1 MINDK
6 EARLLEQKMT
16 EILWRE
22 EKYHVMFHSQQH
34 YAQIRQAMREQ
45 QSYTVI
51 AQLISQALSET
62 PTTGS
67 MQNACQHMWGYF
79 KKLANTNEKEQYRQL
94 LNNQN
99 FEQLLNF
106 LKQLAQTYNVTY
118 LLESRILQNNGT
130 SAK

>member
-1 MINDK
+1 MIDYK

-22 EKYHVMFHSQQH
+22 EKYHVMFCSQKH
-34 YAQIRQAMREQ
+34 YNQIRQAMREQ
-45 QSYTVI
+45 RPYAVI

-79 KKLANTNEKEQYRQL
+79 KKLASTNEKELYRQL
-94 LNNQN
+94 LDERN
-99 FEQLLNF
+99 FEQLLSF
-106 LKQLAQTYNVTY
+106 LKQLAKTYHVTY
-118 LLESRILQNNGT
+118 LLESRILKNVANE
-130 SAK
+130 

>member
-1 MINDK
+1 MIDYK
-6 EARLLEQKMT
+6 EDRLLKQQMT

-34 YAQIRQAMREQ
+34 YNQIRQAMREQ
-45 QSYTVI
+45 QSYAAI
-51 AQLISQALSET
+51 AQLISQALNET

-79 KKLANTNEKEQYRQL
+79 KKLANTYEKEQYRQL
-94 LNNQN
+94 LNDKN

-106 LKQLAQTYNVTY
+106 LKQLAKTYNVTY

-130 SAK
+130 STK